1 VLIAAGLDG
10 FVERVCGSLYA
21 PLRGRPSLPPGRY
34 FRMPLVGYFEG
45 IDSDAACNGG
55 VPTACHCAREVVPEI
70 RTGG

>member
-1 VLIAAGLDG
+1 
-10 FVERVCGSLYA
+10 
-21 PLRGRPSLPPGRY
+21 
-34 FRMPLVGYFEG
+34 MPLVGYFEG